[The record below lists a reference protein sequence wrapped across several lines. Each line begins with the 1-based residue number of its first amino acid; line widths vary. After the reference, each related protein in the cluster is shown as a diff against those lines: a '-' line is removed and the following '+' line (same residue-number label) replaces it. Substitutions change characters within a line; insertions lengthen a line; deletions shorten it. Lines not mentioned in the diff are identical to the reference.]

1 MFEDLLSNFEVL
13 FKARGLSAVHG
24 RLFGALILSD
34 TALSQEQLAKQ
45 TSYSIP
51 AVSLSLDEL
60 TRLRLIK
67 KTRKRGDRKN
77 YYTTDA
83 DLVQIFRKFIESIHD
98 EHVVPFNRTLNNVP
112 RTSRTE
118 NLQKLAKNMNKLQE
132 YLEKV
137 LEVRT

>member
-24 RLFGALILSD
+24 RLFGALLLSD
-34 TALSQEQLAKQ
+34 EALSQNQLAKQ
-45 TSYSIP
+45 TNYSIP

-67 KTRKRGDRKN
+67 KTRKSGDRKN

-98 EHVVPFNRTLNNVP
+98 EHVVPFNRALSNIPLSKQT
-112 RTSRTE
+112 T
-118 NLQKLAKNMNKLQE
+118 NLQKLSKNMSNLQD
-132 YLEKV
+132 YLEK
-137 LEVRT
+137 LMEVKT